1 MDLLRRLFHREEAAA
16 SFCSAVIVAGGRAS
30 RMEGIDKVLCPMGGG
45 TPAAVYP
52 HALSDLLSGG

>member
-30 RMEGIDKVLCPMGGG
+30 RMEGIDKILCPMGGE
-45 TPAAVYP
+45 P
-52 HALSDLLSGG
+52 LLLYTLMPF

>member
-30 RMEGIDKVLCPMGGG
+30 RMEGIDKILCPMG